1 MGIVLYWLGINLYL
15 LVLRIAALFHP
26 KAKLFVKGRKGLLP
40 QIKYALINERRPR
53 IWMHC
58 ASLGEFEQGRPVLEQ
73 LRKDYPQFAFVLTF
87 FSPSGY
93 EVRKNY
99 EGADYVF
106 YLPTDSARNA
116 RLFLEY
122 VQPKLCLF
130 VKYDFWYY
138 FLSAIGNRDIPLL
151 LVSAIFRDNQGFFKW
166 YGQLQR
172 RMLFAFTHIFVQNS
186 ASQRLLQKIGYDS
199 VTVSGDTRFDRVIEA
214 LDQPVKDLPKI
225 RAFCNQH
232 KILVAGSTWPDDERL
247 LHKAFAQ
254 LPENWKLILVPHEV
268 HEAHIYDLEKLW
280 GDVAG
285 KWSDETDW
293 ANKRVVIID
302 TVGLLLQL
310 YRCGDIAW
318 IGGGFGK
325 AGVHNVLEPAV
336 YGMPCLYGPVYHQ
349 FLEAIALV
357 ACGGGFEIESPEQLV
372 NCIRYW
378 ETEPDAY
385 TNASKAAAQY
395 VKENAGATQKITSYL
410 VAKNC
415 ISMV

>member
-1 MGIVLYWLGINLYL
+1 MGIVLYWLAIRLYL

-26 KAKLFVKGRKGLLP
+26 KAKLFVNGRKGLLQ

-73 LRKDYPQFAFVLTF
+73 MRKDYPQFAFVLTF

-106 YLPTDSARNA
+106 YLPADSARNA
-116 RLFLEY
+116 RLFLDY
-122 VQPKLCLF
+122 IQPRLCLF

-138 FLSAIGNRDIPLL
+138 FLSATRKQGIPLL
-151 LVSAIFRDNQGFFKW
+151 LVSAIFRADQGFFKW
-166 YGQLQR
+166 YGRLQR
-172 RMLFAFTHIFVQNS
+172 SMLFAFTHIFVQNA
-186 ASQRLLQKIGYDS
+186 ASQRLLQKIGYDA
-199 VTVSGDTRFDRVIEA
+199 VTVSGDTRFDRVVEA
-214 LDQPVKDLPKI
+214 LQQPVKELPKI
-225 RAFCNQH
+225 HAFCDRY
-232 KILVAGSTWPDDERL
+232 KVLVAGSTWPDDERL
-247 LHKAFAQ
+247 LHKAFAR

-268 HEAHIYDLEKLW
+268 HKSHIDDLAKRW
-280 GDVAG
+280 GDTAA

-293 ANKRVVIID
+293 TAKRVVIID

-310 YRCGDIAW
+310 YRNGDIAW

-336 YGMPCLYGPVYHQ
+336 YGMPCLYGPVYQQ
-349 FLEAIALV
+349 FLEATALIE
-357 ACGGGFEIESPEQLV
+357 CGGGFEIETSEQLV
-372 NCIRYW
+372 NCILYW
-378 ETEPDAY
+378 ESEPAAY
-385 TNASKAAAQY
+385 KNAAKAAAQY
-395 VKENAGATQKITSYL
+395 VKENAGATQKIMNYL